1 MKRLGGLVRYI
12 WELEEWPN
20 LKWKSD
26 DIINSLSRA
35 RLAQGKLISKITALG
50 FDSKQKSRAEILTE
64 ETMKTAAIEGVRFD
78 REAVRSSIARKLG
91 LPLAGLKKPDRNADG
106 LIEMLLDATDKY
118 DQPLT
123 LSRIKSWQAALFP
136 TGYSGLLKI
145 DAGNWRSKDPM
156 QVVSGQLAKETVHYE
171 APPGERMPSE
181 MKLFMKWWKKEKGAL
196 DGLLRAGIAHIYFV
210 TIHPFEDGNG
220 RVARALT
227 DMALAQDE
235 KISQRYYSL
244 SSRIMAEG
252 KAYYDILERSQKGSL
267 DITLWLEW
275 FLDCFIH
282 ALEDSEDSILNI
294 LQKSLFWQKHAQ
306 TTFNENQKKV
316 LNRLL
321 DAGPGG
327 FEGGLSTRKY
337 VGMTKV
343 SRATAYRDIAD
354 LVEKIVLKQNRAKGR
369 SVSYDLIFP
378 GVDND

>member
-1 MKRLGGLVRYI
+1 MKYI
-12 WELEEWPN
+12 WELKEWPN
-20 LKWKSD
+20 FKWKSD

-35 RLAQGKLISKITALG
+35 RLAQGKLISKIAGLG
-50 FDSKQKSRAEILTE
+50 FDYKQKSRAEILTE
-64 ETMKTAAIEGVRFD
+64 ETMKTAAIEGVWFD

-91 LPLAGLKKPDRNADG
+91 LPFAGLKNPDRNADG

-136 TGYSGLLKI
+136 TGYSGLIKI
-145 DAGNWRSKDPM
+145 DAGNWRSKNPM
-156 QVVSGQLAKETVHYE
+156 QVVSGRLTKETVHYE
-171 APPGERMPSE
+171 APPCERIPSE
-181 MKLFMKWWKKEKGAL
+181 MKLFMKWWKNEKGAL

-235 KISQRYYSL
+235 EISQRYYSF
-244 SSRIMAEG
+244 SSRIMAER
-252 KAYYDILERSQKGSL
+252 KAYYDILERSQKGSM
-267 DITLWLEW
+267 DITHWLEW
-275 FLDCFIH
+275 FLNCFIH
-282 ALEDSEDSILNI
+282 ALEDSEDSIVNI
-294 LQKSLFWQKHAQ
+294 LQKSLFWQRHAQ
-306 TTFNENQKKV
+306 TAFNENQKKV

-337 VGMTKV
+337 VSMTKL
-343 SRATAYRDIAD
+343 SRATAYREIAD
-354 LVEKIVLKQNRAKGR
+354 LVEKKVLKQNRAKGR

-378 GVDND
+378 GVDKR

>member
-1 MKRLGGLVRYI
+1 MRYI

-20 LKWKSD
+20 FKWKSD

-50 FDSKQKSRAEILTE
+50 FDSKQKSRTEILTE

>member
-1 MKRLGGLVRYI
+1 MRYI

-20 LKWKSD
+20 FKWKSD

-50 FDSKQKSRAEILTE
+50 FDSKQKSRTEILTE

-252 KAYYDILERSQKGSL
+252 KAYYDILERSQQGSL

>member
-1 MKRLGGLVRYI
+1 MRYI

>member
-20 LKWKSD
+20 FKWKSD

-50 FDSKQKSRAEILTE
+50 FDSKQKSRTEILTE